1 MKPHSIQ
8 TTLRISLAALGLL
21 LLSGCA
27 STHYEAVDPDRSF
40 EATQAVEVF
49 ETTPA
54 RPHTVI
60 GMVSASS
67 DKLDAA
73 ALLESLKQKA
83 MAVGAEGIILQET
96 ASELA
101 TSSDPAA
108 GGGEFVTS
116 RMVKRLSAQ
125 AVRFK

>member
-8 TTLRISLAALGLL
+8 TTLRISLAVLGLL

-27 STHYEAVDPDRSF
+27 STHYEAVDPDVSF

-49 ETTPA
+49 ETKPA

-60 GMVSASS
+60 GVVSATS
-67 DKLDAA
+67 DTMDAA

-83 MAVGAEGIILQET
+83 MSVGAEGIILQET
-96 ASELA
+96 ESELA

-116 RMVKRLSAQ
+116 RVVKRLSAQ
-125 AVRFK
+125 AIRFK